1 MPNLKTYDLF
11 LSHAWKYNSD
21 YYRLEE
27 MLKNA
32 PLFTWRNYSVP
43 VHNPLIDPNSPVGK
57 RTLTNELDQQVRPV
71 NCVIILAGMYAAHSE
86 WIEKEIR
93 LANSYKKPIIGVKP
107 WGQERVPL
115 IVQNNAREMVGWN
128 TNSIISAIRRNSI

>member
-71 NCVIILAGMYAAHSE
+71 NCVIILAGYVAS
-86 WIEKEIR
+86 R
-93 LANSYKKPIIGVKP
+93 SVFLNCTIG
-107 WGQERVPL
+107 EC
-115 IVQNNAREMVGWN
+115 NFDYEN
-128 TNSIISAIRRNSI
+128 TNTVR